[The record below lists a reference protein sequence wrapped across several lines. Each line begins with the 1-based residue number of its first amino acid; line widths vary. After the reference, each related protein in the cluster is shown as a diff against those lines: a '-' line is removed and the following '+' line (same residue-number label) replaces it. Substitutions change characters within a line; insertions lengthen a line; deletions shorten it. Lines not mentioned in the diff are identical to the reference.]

1 MRLQVGSESWYLPLS
16 LEGWDGFWD
25 CLRELRPD
33 LNLPDWRKVKQMRG
47 WLSGYK
53 RYGLVL
59 PAEVEVRQL
68 GAIVKG
74 IAGMIAISLL
84 DKVWQTL
91 QGGRSLMVGMFLA
104 AAAVFLSEY
113 LLQLVFPP
121 RITSAPWLERPERT
135 ENPSSKL

>member
-1 MRLQVGSESWYLPLS
+1 
-16 LEGWDGFWD
+16 
-25 CLRELRPD
+25 
-33 LNLPDWRKVKQMRG
+33 MRG